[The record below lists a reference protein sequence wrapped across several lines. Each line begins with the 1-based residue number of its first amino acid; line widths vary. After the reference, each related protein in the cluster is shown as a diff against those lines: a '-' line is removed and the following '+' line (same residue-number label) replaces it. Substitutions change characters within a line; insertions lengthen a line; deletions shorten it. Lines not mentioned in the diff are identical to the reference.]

1 MKQVRISDLK
11 AHLSEHVRAAEAG
24 EIIEVMDRARPV
36 ARIVPT
42 EREAGLELI
51 PRSRKFASIRSI
63 KLPRVRI
70 SMTSLEVL
78 RLERGP
84 R

>member
-24 EIIEVMDRARPV
+24 EIIEVMDRARAV

-42 EREAGLELI
+42 EREAVLELI
-51 PRSRKFASIRSI
+51 PRGRKFASIRNI
-63 KLPRVRI
+63 KLPRARV
-70 SMTSLEVL
+70 SMTSLEIL
-78 RLERGP
+78 RMERGS

>member
-24 EIIEVMDRARPV
+24 EIIEVMDRARAV
-36 ARIVPT
+36 ARIVPA
-42 EREAGLELI
+42 EREAMLELI
-51 PRSRKFASIRSI
+51 PRSRKFASVRRIRP
-63 KLPRVRI
+63 PRARI

-78 RLERGP
+78 RL
-84 R
+84 